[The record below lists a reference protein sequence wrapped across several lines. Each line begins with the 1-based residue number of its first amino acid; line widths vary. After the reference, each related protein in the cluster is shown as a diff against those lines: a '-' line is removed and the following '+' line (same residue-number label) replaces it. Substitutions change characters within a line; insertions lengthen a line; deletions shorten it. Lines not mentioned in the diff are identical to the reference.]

1 MDLAEVQTKLTAL
14 KASIDQILALPAN
27 PPPVDLQPLGDAVDA
42 IQAEVTAKLPALA
55 PAAS

>member
-14 KASIDQILALPAN
+14 KASIDQLLALPAN
-27 PPPVDLQPLGDAVDA
+27 PAPVDLQPLGDAVDA
-42 IQAEVTAKLPALA
+42 IQAEVTAKLPVTA